1 MRRVSSPNRNKCPEF
16 CEPSRPRPVAG
27 RGLFAAL
34 SAPFE
39 CGARTTGI
47 RGVPGSGLVS
57 RFKSPRGPMAVHRD
71 PFRLLHCL
79 GHASVWAGVG
89 STPARD
95 EPRACRRSRASRS
108 LPPGEATP
116 RRLPPGEATPRCL
129 PARTCSRA
137 LASGRKRAR
146 GARRRLLAS
155 SHDAGRTGAP
165 LLLAIGRAMADTPVK
180 CRIHVSAGIPRSR
193 LVARRAAGCAGR
205 GCGACWWSC
214 TGATGVRSQRRTRA

>member
-1 MRRVSSPNRNKCPEF
+1 MARVRLARAARGRESPNVAVLRSTRFSVRLRLASRNAAESHPGVVQNSARAGGHLSTGLDKRTPRR
-16 CEPSRPRPVAG
+16 SRVQTRAG
-27 RGLFAAL
+27 TSAVKSGTTAL
-34 SAPFE
+34 
-39 CGARTTGI
+39 
-47 RGVPGSGLVS
+47 
-57 RFKSPRGPMAVHRD
+57 
-71 PFRLLHCL
+71 
-79 GHASVWAGVG
+79 
-89 STPARD
+89 D
-95 EPRACRRSRASRS
+95 EPGACRRSRASRS